1 MPQFKQNHELTEFI
15 CNRALLNN
23 STEQRSKLK
32 TGDLDEFQREMEEFD
47 NNLALTSGI
56 GLNRLKGST
65 KKRITAGEYR
75 LSEEEKRVLG
85 QANGLYIQKDYG
97 SALDLLQKI
106 IKENPQAYPAW
117 NTLGLVHEELG
128 NTEKSLQFRMTAAL
142 LTNDNELWK
151 ELAQKSM

>member
-1 MPQFKQNHELTEFI
+1 M
-15 CNRALLNN
+15 LNK
-23 STEQRSKLK
+23 STEKRAKLK

-56 GLNRLKGST
+56 GLGRVKGST
-65 KKRITAGEYR
+65 KKRIMAGEYR
-75 LSEEEKRVLG
+75 LSDEVKRVLG
-85 QANGLYIQKDYG
+85 EANGLYVQRDYG
-97 SALDLLQKI
+97 SAVDLLQKV

-128 NTEKSLQFRMTAAL
+128 NSDKALQFRMTAAL
-142 LTNDNELWK
+142 LTNDNDLWK

>member
-1 MPQFKQNHELTEFI
+1 M
-15 CNRALLNN
+15 LNK
-23 STEQRSKLK
+23 STEKRTKLK

-56 GLNRLKGST
+56 GLSRVKGST
-65 KKRITAGEYR
+65 KKRIMAGEYR
-75 LSEEEKRVLG
+75 LSDEVKRVLG
-85 QANGLYIQKDYG
+85 EANGLYVQRDYG
-97 SALDLLQKI
+97 SAVDLLQKV

-128 NTEKSLQFRMTAAL
+128 NADKALQFRMTAAL
-142 LTNDNELWK
+142 LTNDNDLWK